1 MKLTCRA
8 FIIGVWLLSSVQ
20 YCWSQTGIRGMVSN
34 TDGTPLPWAT
44 VYVEELKMGTITN
57 LQGIFEFPAPAGEYT
72 LNFRHLGYR
81 SESRKLSV
89 TQGFSEVNVQ
99 LGTQAVVLPVVAITS
114 STEDPAYAIMR
125 KAIAAARYYRMLVKG
140 YEATIYIKGSG
151 EVRIPRLF
159 RALAGQQPLDS
170 VEYFLSETVS
180 RNQYEYPN
188 TYRQEVLSARSNDK
202 DSGQVV
208 VNRFVSGNIY
218 EPLFADVVSPLSPAA
233 FGFYRFRLK
242 NSFTDGPYEIH
253 QIAVVP
259 RSRGAKIFEGDIFII
274 DGLWAVYSFALK
286 TWAQGFDI
294 HIHQVFA
301 AVNEKVW
308 FPVSHRYDVE
318 GKILGV
324 GLKFQYLAS
333 LSDYL
338 VTINDTLAFD
348 RLVLIDEKTEQ
359 EFARALADEKARQA
373 APADSALN
381 AAHLPQK
388 FTLKDFRK
396 VMKDMEKESKK
407 RAKEP
412 DIILDYS
419 QKIDS
424 MAFSRNPA
432 FWDSLRPIPLTAA
445 EKRPGLGRKIDS
457 VEALRQSDTARAGQK
472 LGRTAGFILTGGS
485 RSMNK
490 SWRFESDSPLEQLNF
505 NTVEG
510 LTLTLPVRFVRREN
524 DRLEAGADI
533 RYGFGSRE
541 WLGQGILNYR
551 FGYKSWKINRL
562 GIKGGRYLFQFN
574 PGNPVHPFL
583 NTFYSLL
590 WMDNYLKLYAKN
602 YLSAQAAIQLTD
614 RLILSSEVEW
624 ARRELPENVTDYTW
638 AARKGR
644 EYTPNAPVNN
654 EMADTRFAPHTAFL
668 VRSGVIWKPA
678 MKFTREN
685 GILRPARRSYPVL
698 SLDYSGALKGILG
711 GEVNWHRLETGIHH
725 LHTGPRGEFELKI
738 HSGHTFRNGEIPFT
752 DFRHFNGNLT
762 FITLKGPMDA
772 YRLLDYYQYSTRDT
786 WAGAFCSVRMNRF
799 LLSRIFW
806 LNIMG
811 IRESL
816 NLNYLRTS
824 HSPNYWEAGYGIEN
838 LLQILKLEVFTAWED
853 NRYQA
858 FGIRLGISLGSGG
871 VVVVD

>member
-1 MKLTCRA
+1 MKQTC
-8 FIIGVWLLSSVQ
+8 IIVLLGIWIISSAQ
-20 YCWSQTGIRGMVSN
+20 YTKAQTGIRGMVSN
-34 TDGTPLPWAT
+34 TEGTPLPWAT

-57 LQGIFEFPAPAGEYT
+57 LQGIFEFPAPQGFYT
-72 LNFRHLGYR
+72 LSFRHLGYR
-81 SESRKLSV
+81 SESRKV
-89 TQGFSEVNVQ
+89 AINEGFSEVNVPLEAQ
-99 LGTQAVVLPVVAITS
+99 VVVLPIVSITS
-114 STEDPAYAIMR
+114 SSEDPAYAIMR
-125 KAIAAARYYRMLVKG
+125 KAIAAARYYRMLVQS

-151 EVRIPRLF
+151 EVRIPRII

-180 RNQYEYPN
+180 RNYYEYPN

-218 EPLFADVVSPLSPAA
+218 EPLFGDVVSPLSPSA
-233 FGFYRFRLK
+233 FGFYRFRLI
-242 NSFTDGPYEIH
+242 NSFTDGPDEIH
-253 QIAVVP
+253 HISVVP
-259 RSRGAKIFEGDIFII
+259 RSRGTKVFEGDIFII
-274 DGLWAVYSFALK
+274 DGLWAVYSFSLK
-286 TWAQGFDI
+286 TWAQGFDLN
-294 HIHQVFA
+294 IHQVFA
-301 AVNEKVW
+301 AVGEKVW

-324 GLKFQYLAS
+324 GLKFLYLAS
-333 LSDYL
+333 LSDYR
-338 VTINDTLAFD
+338 VAVNDTLAFD
-348 RLVLIDEKTEQ
+348 RLVLIDEKTEK
-359 EFARALADEKARQA
+359 EFAKALADEKARRAGQA
-373 APADSALN
+373 DTALN
-381 AAHLPQK
+381 AAALPQK

-407 RAKEP
+407 RQKEP

-419 QKIDS
+419 QKVDS
-424 MAFSRNPA
+424 MAFRRNPA

-457 VEALRQSDTARAGQK
+457 VETLRQSDTARAGQK
-472 LGRTAGFILTGGS
+472 LGRSAGFILTGGS
-485 RSMNK
+485 RSTGK

-510 LTLTLPVRFVRREN
+510 LTLTLPVRFVRRGN

-533 RYGFGSRE
+533 RYGFGRRE
-541 WLGQGILNYR
+541 WFGQGILSYR
-551 FGYKSWKINRL
+551 FDYKSWRINRL
-562 GIKGGRYLFQFN
+562 GIRGGRYLFQFN

-602 YLSAQAAIQLTD
+602 YISAQAAIQLTD
-614 RLILSSEVEW
+614 RLDLISEMEW

-644 EYTPNAPVNN
+644 EYTPNAPVNS
-654 EMADTRFAPHTAFL
+654 EIADTRFAPHTAFI
-668 VRSGVIWKPA
+668 VRSGLKWRPA

-685 GILRPARRSYPVL
+685 GILRPARRSYPIL
-698 SLDYSGALKGILG
+698 SMDYSGAWEGVLG
-711 GEVNWHRLETGIHH
+711 GEANWHRIEAGLHH
-725 LHTGPRGEFELKI
+725 LHAGPRGDIELKI
-738 HSGHTFRNGEIPFT
+738 HSGNTFRKGDIPFV

-772 YRLLDYYQYSTRDT
+772 YRLLDYYRYSTRDA

-816 NLNYLRTS
+816 SLNYLRTS
-824 HSPNYWEAGYGIEN
+824 QSPNYWEAGYGIEN
-838 LLQILKLEVFTAWED
+838 LLQILKVEVFTAWED

-858 FGIRLGISLGSGG
+858 FGIRLGFSLGSGG
-871 VVVVD
+871 IVVAE